1 MDVVIAPARIFA
13 ILLPTRMVAKSSD
26 GLRIMKAMALP
37 FDPPSSIN
45 WRARSTPID
54 NKAASAA
61 EKNAAARKQIMSA
74 KISDEETKGSSGGFM
89 KKSWL
94 S

>member
-1 MDVVIAPARIFA
+1 
-13 ILLPTRMVAKSSD
+13 
-26 GLRIMKAMALP
+26 MAFP

-54 NKAASAA
+54 NSAASAA
-61 EKNAAARKQIMSA
+61 EKNAAARKQIIRAS
-74 KISDEETKGSSGGFM
+74 ISEEETKGSSGGFM
-89 KKSWL
+89 EKSWL